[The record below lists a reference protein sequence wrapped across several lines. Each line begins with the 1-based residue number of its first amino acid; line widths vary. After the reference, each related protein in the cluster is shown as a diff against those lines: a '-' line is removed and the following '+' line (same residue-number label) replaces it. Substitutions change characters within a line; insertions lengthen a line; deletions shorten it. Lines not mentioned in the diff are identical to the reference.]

1 MSMRPEFWNVLH
13 DGTVA
18 RVGGRVPGEVR
29 IEIEADYLRTRFVDP
44 GGRFVITLQDCRT
57 FAFQQ
62 WSSPENPVTNLQEI
76 AALRLWI
83 LSADV
88 ADDYCVVQCTQGD
101 NGGTLKVSAQD
112 ASLALD
118 NGRTLTLEEIRSV
131 ADAYWAEFASGKPH
145 E

>member
-1 MSMRPEFWNVLH
+1 MSMRPEIWNVLH
-13 DGTVA
+13 DGTIAGVS
-18 RVGGRVPGEVR
+18 GRVPGEVR

-44 GGRFVITLQDCRT
+44 GVRFVITLQDCRT

-62 WSSPENPVTNLQEI
+62 WSSAENLVTDLQEI

-88 ADDYCVVQCTQGD
+88 AEDYCVVHCTQGD
-101 NGGTLKVSAQD
+101 KGGTLKVSARD

-118 NGRTLTLEEIRSV
+118 SGRTLTLEEILSA
-131 ADAYWAEFASGKPH
+131 ADAYWAEFASGKPDD
-145 E
+145 